1 MNLTR
6 HTLHELMW
14 SFPATRVAEAMGI
27 SGSGLAKLCRR
38 NDIPVPGRGYWR
50 QVEVGQA
57 VEVIPLPGGDP
68 ERRVRFVVTAAV
80 ESAIEE
86 LIAGRS
92 EASAV
97 EDANNA
103 TTAETETVV
112 APAPT
117 YIAAVPE
124 RGEVFPR
131 RRRRRKGS
139 CESVGVEKMSSRS
152 DHDEGNVADLS
163 DVVSLARELD
173 EARRVQRLIDCVT
186 AELDRQDMATR
197 SVSTIWLLYAKSQL
211 EARSPVSRVLL
222 ACKEIASGKSTPPAW
237 WPGEQSA
244 QDGSLSPI
252 DQSAC

>member
-92 EASAV
+92 RVPTCTRRSRTPCRASK
-97 EDANNA
+97 D
-103 TTAETETVV
+103 
-112 APAPT
+112 
-117 YIAAVPE
+117 
-124 RGEVFPR
+124 
-131 RRRRRKGS
+131 
-139 CESVGVEKMSSRS
+139 
-152 DHDEGNVADLS
+152 
-163 DVVSLARELD
+163 
-173 EARRVQRLIDCVT
+173 
-186 AELDRQDMATR
+186 
-197 SVSTIWLLYAKSQL
+197 
-211 EARSPVSRVLL
+211 
-222 ACKEIASGKSTPPAW
+222 ASGGW
-237 WPGEQSA
+237 WT
-244 QDGSLSPI
+244 
-252 DQSAC
+252 